1 MRILLSIVLIITFI
15 GLTNAESD
23 MSTIAPKI
31 ESVTS
36 GGYWQSTE
44 HAGRYRVIVVNSG
57 WEHIHSQVF
66 LQWVSY
72 GSREKGPSVLFS
84 VPIQEIN
91 ISPMWSV
98 GVPEFL
104 YDTQQIKLGATNS
117 YTMEK
122 NFHYLPAIGGEIYI
136 EGGYKIILS
145 QFTAVDPKSV
155 ILSAAPHILR
165 PCFR

>member
-1 MRILLSIVLIITFI
+1 MRKLLSFVLIIAFI
-15 GLTNAESD
+15 GLANAESD
-23 MSTIAPKI
+23 MPAIVPKI
-31 ESVTS
+31 ETVTS

-72 GSREKGPSVLFS
+72 GSKEKGPSVLFS

-91 ISPMWSV
+91 SSPMWSV

-104 YDTQQIKLGATNS
+104 YETQQIKLGATNS
-117 YTMEK
+117 YTMENK
-122 NFHYLPAIGGEIYI
+122 IFIIAPQAGGKYTLR
-136 EGGYKIILS
+136 EGTK
-145 QFTAVDPKSV
+145 
-155 ILSAAPHILR
+155 
-165 PCFR
+165 